1 MTSPHGGNVYEI
13 AHQLRCSPDDLLD
26 FSASINPLGP
36 PPGLWDAFRDGF
48 PLLQH
53 YPDISNRAFT
63 EALSEFHGVSPE
75 RIVVG
80 NGSTELIYWLARA
93 LKLQKAVVA
102 VPTFSEYQRAFE
114 REGVR
119 LHRVR
124 SLEEARFQPTL
135 EDLRAAVAEVAPEAV
150 LLTHPGSPSGV
161 LMELEVRQWVAEAC
175 QAEGWTGI
183 IDEAFVDFCEEE
195 SLKASLGESP
205 PLVLIRSMTKF
216 YAIPGLRLGYL
227 LTNSALARRIRQF
240 IPPWSVNT
248 FAQMAGVFC
257 MRQES
262 YRTRTVDLVK
272 REREFLGSGIAELKL
287 GTALPGVA
295 NYLLVRIDDR
305 FPGVATL
312 QQDLLRR
319 DKILIRDCSNFD
331 GLDERYFRIAVRLP
345 QENRRLLAALGQWVE
360 ERESQVKFHTIK

>member
-1 MTSPHGGNVYEI
+1 MTFPHGGNVYEI
-13 AHQLRCSPDDLLD
+13 AHQLRCSPDDILD

-36 PPGLWDAFRDGF
+36 PPGLWDEFRDGF

-93 LKLQKAVVA
+93 LKFQKAIVA

-124 SLEEARFQPTL
+124 SIEANHFQPAL
-135 EDLRAAVAEVAPEAV
+135 QALKAGVAEVGPEAV
-150 LLTHPGSPSGV
+150 LLTHPGSPSGT
-161 LMELEVRQWVAEAC
+161 LMETEVRQWVAEAC

-195 SLKASLGESP
+195 SLKAFLSEST

-240 IPPWSVNT
+240 IPPWSINT
-248 FAQMAGVFC
+248 LAQIAGVFC

-262 YRTRTVDLVK
+262 YRTRTVDFVN
-272 REREFLGSGIAELKL
+272 REREFLVSGIADLKL
-287 GTALPGVA
+287 GTSLPGVA
-295 NYLLVRIDDR
+295 NYLLVRIDAR
-305 FPGVATL
+305 FPRAAAL
-312 QQDLLRR
+312 QEDLLRQH
-319 DKILIRDCSNFD
+319 KILVRNCSNFD

-345 QENRRLLAALGQWVE
+345 QENRRLLAALKQWVE
-360 ERESQVKFHTIK
+360 EREGMSG